1 MSLSGHILIS
11 GGEWDIDVAR
21 ISMKN
26 CRNDRS
32 DNALESPSP
41 TKLVSIK
48 LLSARGYER
57 GELTSLSGHI
67 VIWEGEWDKD
77 VAQISMKNCRN
88 QGSDNAL

>member
-32 DNALESPSP
+32 DNALESPSLTTIVP
-41 TKLVSIK
+41 IK
-48 LLSARGYER
+48 W
-57 GELTSLSGHI
+57 SG
-67 VIWEGEWDKD
+67 VRAYLGG
-77 VAQISMKNCRN
+77 
-88 QGSDNAL
+88 GS